1 MRLLMSLRKRVAVA
15 LVASS
20 HGVDESYKVSKDSPP
35 SASDDLGLHFCRWR
49 VGGRFCDDVEVVLE
63 DKSVGVVDSEELWL
77 YLVVLDLFL
86 FLFLV
91 LVAVLLMLG
100 GGIVGVVL
108 CLVSWH

>member
-1 MRLLMSLRKRVAVA
+1 MSLRKRVAVA

-20 HGVDESYKVSKDSPP
+20 HGVDESYKVSKDNPL

-49 VGGRFCDDVEVVLE
+49 IGGRFCDDVEVVLE
-63 DKSVGVVDSEELWL
+63 DKSVGVVDSEELRP
-77 YLVVLDLFL
+77 YIVVLDL

-108 CLVSWH
+108 CLASWH

>member
-1 MRLLMSLRKRVAVA
+1 MSLRKGVAVA

-20 HGVDESYKVSKDSPP
+20 HGVDESYKVSKDGPL

-63 DKSVGVVDSEELWL
+63 DKSVGVVDSEELRP
-77 YLVVLDLFL
+77 YIVVLDLFL
-86 FLFLV
+86 F

-108 CLVSWH
+108 CLASWH